1 MSGHGSEDPNHFGRR
16 SVTSDRTDP
25 FESMREQMEKERENF
40 FKGVNPREWPNEN
53 NARGGLFNRAP
64 RTSFGGFPSGPGMR
78 APRYVN
84 DFPEELDGFG
94 LMPGSGHSLPRHR
107 KSSSGSG
114 QNVEDDVS
122 DHSSNCSGNSNHSG
136 EAETG
141 IPINVV
147 HEKTLPRN
155 KYGQAARNTTELPA
169 KASGNE
175 SPRLERAHSEP
186 PNKFKQRLNLA
197 NPLYSTIPENSE
209 SSGQTNRP
217 MSHLDPRNPLKA
229 SASAPSVPSSSHQAQ
244 ESHPVPPPRRSPP
257 RNNMSNPIP
266 PAQPTNSGANVRH
279 IPIFVEG
286 RPEPIFNTNV
296 NVGQQEPAQNAAQDL
311 SFPKPSDYYPPGVQR
326 VKSRDDT
333 TTPEIQN
340 FQNEGPFTKSKGQK
354 QVIPTQEPTTP
365 IGPPP
370 GPIPMGYM
378 PSQNTL
384 NPASQIP
391 EPTTPQGPPPGPIP
405 MGYLPSEEK
414 EKETSPA
421 AQPEVQTDHKSTGP
435 PIQDSKT
442 PPPPPQRM
450 RTPPQ
455 QIHIKEQNGLADHQE
470 KKCEPVQKSEAPRKI
485 SSERSTGEEAN
496 TRKPSNNESKP
507 TKEPVVNFIPIKVE
521 HSRPESP
528 MPRANS
534 RAPSQEPQLRP
545 GKSPTPARNTPQPEQ
560 QQTQKD
566 PKIAKLDKIKEEVD
580 ILMEKIDNFKG
591 TKKDKEY
598 LYLDEMLTRH
608 LIALDGIEP
617 EGQTEIRQLRK
628 ESIKSVNRC
637 LSLLD
642 HKVTDGS
649 AEENN
654 QILSDLAAKT
664 GDLEIG
670 NGDSSSQKS

>member
-1 MSGHGSEDPNHFGRR
+1 MSGQGSEDPNHFGRR

-40 FKGVNPREWPNEN
+40 FKGVNPRDWPNEN
-53 NARGGLFNRAP
+53 NTRGGLFNRAP

-136 EAETG
+136 DTDAG

-147 HEKTLPRN
+147 HEKTLPKN

-169 KASGNE
+169 KATGNE

-217 MSHLDPRNPLKA
+217 MPHLDPRNPLKA

-244 ESHPVPPPRRSPP
+244 ESHPVPPPRKSPP
-257 RNNMSNPIP
+257 RNSMSNPIP

-296 NVGQQEPAQNAAQDL
+296 NVAQQEPGHQAAQDM
-311 SFPKPSDYYPPGVQR
+311 SFPKPSDYYPQGVQR

-333 TTPEIQN
+333 VAPETQK
-340 FQNEGPFTKSKGQK
+340 FQNESPFTQSKGQK
-354 QVIPTQEPTTP
+354 QIIPTQEPTTP

-384 NPASQIP
+384 SPTDQIP

-405 MGYLPSEEK
+405 MGYLPTQVKEE
-414 EKETSPA
+414 EASPI
-421 AQPEVQTDHKSTGP
+421 AQDDNKNCPSTNGP
-435 PIQDSKT
+435 SKQESQQ

-455 QIHIKEQNGLADHQE
+455 QIPLKEQNGQPDLQE
-470 KKCEPVQKSEAPRKI
+470 KKSEPAQNSEAPRKE
-485 SSERSTGEEAN
+485 SSDKATAGDAN
-496 TRKPSNNESKP
+496 SRKPSNNENKS
-507 TKEPVVNFIPIKVE
+507 TKESVVNFIPIKVE

-528 MPRANS
+528 MPKANS
-534 RAPSQEPQLRP
+534 RAPSQEPQPRP

-580 ILMEKIDNFKG
+580 ILMAKIDNFKG

-617 EGQTEIRQLRK
+617 EGQTEIRQMRK

-642 HKVTDGS
+642 HKVTDGN
-649 AEENN
+649 AEGNN

-664 GDLEIG
+664 ENLNMGKGDG
-670 NGDSSSQKS
+670 SSQKS

>member
-1 MSGHGSEDPNHFGRR
+1 MGSEDPSHFGRR
-16 SVTSDRTDP
+16 SVTSDRADP
-25 FESMREQMEKERENF
+25 FESMREQREKERENF
-40 FKGVNPREWPNEN
+40 FKGVNPRDWPNEN
-53 NARGGLFNRAP
+53 NTRGGLFNR
-64 RTSFGGFPSGPGMR
+64 TT
-78 APRYVN
+78 
-84 DFPEELDGFG
+84 
-94 LMPGSGHSLPRHR
+94 
-107 KSSSGSG
+107 SSSGSG

-136 EAETG
+136 ETETG

-217 MSHLDPRNPLKA
+217 MPHLDSRNPLKA

-333 TTPEIQN
+333 STPEIQN
-340 FQNEGPFTKSKGQK
+340 FQSEGPFSKSKAQK

-384 NPASQIP
+384 NPASQVP

-405 MGYLPSEEK
+405 MGYLPSQEK

-421 AQPEVQTDHKSTGP
+421 AQPDVQTDHKSNGP
-435 PIQDSKT
+435 SMQDSKT

-450 RTPPQ
+450 KTPPQ
-455 QIHIKEQNGLADHQE
+455 QIPIKEQNGQSDHQE
-470 KKCEPVQKSEAPRKI
+470 KKCEPAQKSEAPRKT
-485 SSERSTGEEAN
+485 SLEKEDVNS
-496 TRKPSNNESKP
+496 RKPSNNESKS

-534 RAPSQEPQLRP
+534 RAPSQEPQPRP

-560 QQTQKD
+560 QQIQKD

-617 EGQTEIRQLRK
+617 EGQTEIRQMRK

-642 HKVTDGS
+642 HKVTDGN

-664 GDLEIG
+664 ADLEMG

>member
-1 MSGHGSEDPNHFGRR
+1 MGSEDPSHGGRR
-16 SVTSDRTDP
+16 SVTSDRADP

-40 FKGVNPREWPNEN
+40 FKGVNPRDWPNEN
-53 NARGGLFNRAP
+53 NTRGGLFNRAP
-64 RTSFGGFPSGPGMR
+64 RTSFGGFPSGPGIR

-136 EAETG
+136 ETETG

-217 MSHLDPRNPLKA
+217 MSHLDSRNPLKA

-311 SFPKPSDYYPPGVQR
+311 YFPKRGSVFKEQRPEAGNTNTGTHNTHRTTSRSHSHGLHAISEKHLQKKKMSIQGNHPTMKASQLKNPLLISYLSKLNILVQR
-326 VKSRDDT
+326 VQCLEQIPVPQVRSPNLAQGKVQHQL
-333 TTPEIQN
+333 EIHL
-340 FQNEGPFTKSKGQK
+340 
-354 QVIPTQEPTTP
+354 
-365 IGPPP
+365 
-370 GPIPMGYM
+370 
-378 PSQNTL
+378 SQN
-384 NPASQIP
+384 NN
-391 EPTTPQGPPPGPIP
+391 
-405 MGYLPSEEK
+405 K
-414 EKETSPA
+414 F
-421 AQPEVQTDHKSTGP
+421 
-435 PIQDSKT
+435 
-442 PPPPPQRM
+442 
-450 RTPPQ
+450 
-455 QIHIKEQNGLADHQE
+455 
-470 KKCEPVQKSEAPRKI
+470 RKI
-485 SSERSTGEEAN
+485 
-496 TRKPSNNESKP
+496 
-507 TKEPVVNFIPIKVE
+507 
-521 HSRPESP
+521 
-528 MPRANS
+528 
-534 RAPSQEPQLRP
+534 
-545 GKSPTPARNTPQPEQ
+545 
-560 QQTQKD
+560 QK
-566 PKIAKLDKIKEEVD
+566 LQ
-580 ILMEKIDNFKG
+580 N
-591 TKKDKEY
+591 
-598 LYLDEMLTRH
+598 
-608 LIALDGIEP
+608 
-617 EGQTEIRQLRK
+617 
-628 ESIKSVNRC
+628 
-637 LSLLD
+637 
-642 HKVTDGS
+642 
-649 AEENN
+649 
-654 QILSDLAAKT
+654 
-664 GDLEIG
+664 
-670 NGDSSSQKS
+670 

>member
-1 MSGHGSEDPNHFGRR
+1 MGSEDPNHFGRR

-40 FKGVNPREWPNEN
+40 FKGVNPRDWPNEN
-53 NARGGLFNRAP
+53 NTGRGGLFNRPP
-64 RTSFGGFPSGPGMR
+64 RTSFGGFPSGPGIR

-136 EAETG
+136 DTEAG
-141 IPINVV
+141 VPINVV
-147 HEKTLPRN
+147 HEKTLPKN

-169 KASGNE
+169 KATGNE

-209 SSGQTNRP
+209 SSGQSNRP
-217 MSHLDPRNPLKA
+217 MPHLDPRNPIKT
-229 SASAPSVPSSSHQAQ
+229 SASAPSVPSSSHQTQ

-296 NVGQQEPAQNAAQDL
+296 NVGQQDPGQQAAQDL
-311 SFPKPSDYYPPGVQR
+311 SFPKPSDYYPSGVQR
-326 VKSRDDT
+326 IKSRDDT
-333 TTPEIQN
+333 STPETPN
-340 FQNEGPFTKSKGQK
+340 FHNEGPFVKNKGQK
-354 QVIPTQEPTTP
+354 QIIPTQEPTTP

-370 GPIPMGYM
+370 GPIPMGYL
-378 PSQNTL
+378 PSQM
-384 NPASQIP
+384 Q
-391 EPTTPQGPPPGPIP
+391 
-405 MGYLPSEEK
+405 EE
-414 EKETSPA
+414 ETSP
-421 AQPEVQTDHKSTGP
+421 VVP
-435 PIQDSKT
+435 PVVPADSKT
-442 PPPPPQRM
+442 NAATNGPSTTEPQAPAPPQRM

-455 QIHIKEQNGLADHQE
+455 QIPVKEQNGQTDPQE
-470 KKCEPVQKSEAPRKI
+470 KKCEAMHKAEAPRKT
-485 SSERSTGEEAN
+485 SAEKATAGD
-496 TRKPSNNESKP
+496 TRKPSNSENKA

-528 MPRANS
+528 MPKANS

-560 QQTQKD
+560 QQQTQKD

-580 ILMEKIDNFKG
+580 ILMNKIENFKG
-591 TKKDKEY
+591 KKKDKEY
-598 LYLDEMLTRH
+598 LYLDEM
-608 LIALDGIEP
+608 
-617 EGQTEIRQLRK
+617 
-628 ESIKSVNRC
+628 
-637 LSLLD
+637 
-642 HKVTDGS
+642 
-649 AEENN
+649 
-654 QILSDLAAKT
+654 
-664 GDLEIG
+664 
-670 NGDSSSQKS
+670 

>member
-1 MSGHGSEDPNHFGRR
+1 MSGHSSEDPNHFGRR
-16 SVTSDRTDP
+16 SVTSERADP
-25 FESMREQMEKERENF
+25 FENMREQMEKERENF
-40 FKGVNPREWPNEN
+40 FKGVNPRDWPNDN
-53 NARGGLFNRAP
+53 NTPRGGLFNRPP
-64 RTSFGGFPSGPGMR
+64 RTSFGGFSSGPGMR
-78 APRYVN
+78 VPRYVN

-94 LMPGSGHSLPRHR
+94 LVPGSGHSLPRHR
-107 KSSSGSG
+107 KSS

-136 EAETG
+136 DPDV

-147 HEKTLPRN
+147 HEKTLPKH

-169 KASGNE
+169 KATGNE

-209 SSGQTNRP
+209 SSGQTTRP
-217 MSHLDPRNPLKA
+217 MPHLDPRNPIKT
-229 SASAPSVPSSSHQAQ
+229 SASAPSVPCSSHQTQ
-244 ESHPVPPPRRSPP
+244 ESQPVPPPRRSPP
-257 RNNMSNPIP
+257 RNSMSNQIP
-266 PAQPTNSGANVRH
+266 PGPAQPTNSAANVRH

-286 RPEPIFNTNV
+286 RTEPIFNTNL
-296 NVGQQEPAQNAAQDL
+296 NVGQQDPGQPAAQDM

-326 VKSRDDT
+326 IKSRDGT
-333 TTPEIQN
+333 ITPETPN
-340 FQNEGPFTKSKGQK
+340 LQNEAPFAQNKGQK
-354 QVIPTQEPTTP
+354 QIIPTQEPTTP
-365 IGPPP
+365 LGPPP
-370 GPIPMGYM
+370 GPIPMGYV

-384 NPASQIP
+384 SPTEEIQ

-405 MGYLPSEEK
+405 MGYMPMSSQGEEETPSPDSQAADTKVFSNGPTIIEPQP
-414 EKETSPA
+414 PA
-421 AQPEVQTDHKSTGP
+421 
-435 PIQDSKT
+435 
-442 PPPPPQRM
+442 PPQRNK
-450 RTPPQ
+450 TPPQ
-455 QIHIKEQNGLADHQE
+455 QIPLKDQTVPPAPQE
-470 KKCEPVQKSEAPRKI
+470 KKQEAKQQSEPPRKT
-485 SSERSTGEEAN
+485 STEKVGIDDAN
-496 TRKPSNNESKP
+496 SRKPSNTDNKTS
-507 TKEPVVNFIPIKVE
+507 KEPVVNFIPIKVE

-528 MPRANS
+528 RPASNS
-534 RAPSQEPQLRP
+534 RAPSQEPQVRP

-560 QQTQKD
+560 QQAPKD

-580 ILMEKIDNFKG
+580 ILLEKIENFQG

-617 EGQTEIRQLRK
+617 EGQTEIRQMRK

-649 AEENN
+649 NAQENN

-664 GDLEIG
+664 EDLAIG
-670 NGDSSSQKS
+670 TSDNPSQKS

>member
-1 MSGHGSEDPNHFGRR
+1 MSGQGSEDPNHFGRR

-25 FESMREQMEKERENF
+25 FENMREQMEKERENF
-40 FKGVNPREWPNEN
+40 FKGVNPRDWPNEN
-53 NARGGLFNRAP
+53 NTRGGLFNRPP

-136 EAETG
+136 DTEAG
-141 IPINVV
+141 VPINVV
-147 HEKTLPRN
+147 HEKTLPKN

-169 KASGNE
+169 KATGNE

-209 SSGQTNRP
+209 SSGQSNRP
-217 MSHLDPRNPLKA
+217 MPHLDPRNPIKT
-229 SASAPSVPSSSHQAQ
+229 SASAPSVPSSSHQTQ

-296 NVGQQEPAQNAAQDL
+296 NVGQQDPGQQAAQDL
-311 SFPKPSDYYPPGVQR
+311 SFPKPSDYYPSGVQR
-326 VKSRDDT
+326 IKSRDDT
-333 TTPEIQN
+333 STPETPK
-340 FQNEGPFTKSKGQK
+340 FHNEGPFVQNKGQK
-354 QVIPTQEPTTP
+354 QIIPTQEPTTP

-378 PSQNTL
+378 PAPPTQV
-384 NPASQIP
+384 Q
-391 EPTTPQGPPPGPIP
+391 EPTTPLGPPPGPIP
-405 MGYLPSEEK
+405 MGYLPSQMQEE
-414 EKETSPA
+414 ETSP
-421 AQPEVQTDHKSTGP
+421 VVP
-435 PIQDSKT
+435 PVVPADSKT
-442 PPPPPQRM
+442 NAATNGPSTTEPQAPAPPQRM

-455 QIHIKEQNGLADHQE
+455 QIPVKEQNGQTDPQE
-470 KKCEPVQKSEAPRKI
+470 KKCEAMHKAEAPRKT
-485 SSERSTGEEAN
+485 SAEKATAGD
-496 TRKPSNNESKP
+496 TRKPSNSENKA

-528 MPRANS
+528 MPKANS

-560 QQTQKD
+560 QQQTQKD

-580 ILMEKIDNFKG
+580 ILMNKIENFKG
-591 TKKDKEY
+591 KKKDKEY

-617 EGQTEIRQLRK
+617 EGQSEIRQLRK

-642 HKVTDGS
+642 HKVTDGN

-664 GDLEIG
+664 ENLEIG